1 MKFFFRLIGT
11 IRLYWSNQPFGKKA
25 ALHQLISIVLQLSN
39 QGKNIIPAISCGAKA
54 IFKNFLWRQDL
65 QAVISTGVDSDNA
78 NQAGAGKIITSRS
91 RDKLK

>member
-1 MKFFFRLIGT
+1 M
-11 IRLYWSNQPFGKKA
+11 
-25 ALHQLISIVLQLSN
+25 
-39 QGKNIIPAISCGAKA
+39 IPAKSCGAKA

-65 QAVISTGVDSDNA
+65 QAVISTGVDSDKA

>member
-1 MKFFFRLIGT
+1 M
-11 IRLYWSNQPFGKKA
+11 YWSNQPFGKKA
-25 ALHQLISIVLQLSN
+25 ALHQLISIVLPLTN
-39 QGKNIIPAISCGAKA
+39 QIKKIIPAKSCGAKA

-65 QAVISTGVDSDNA
+65 RAVISTGVDSDKA